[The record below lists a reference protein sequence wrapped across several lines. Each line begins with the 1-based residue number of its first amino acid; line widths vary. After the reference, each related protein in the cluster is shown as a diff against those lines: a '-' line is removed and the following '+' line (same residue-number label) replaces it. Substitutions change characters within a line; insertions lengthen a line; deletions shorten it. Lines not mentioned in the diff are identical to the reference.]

1 MKKVLVIGKFN
12 TESFGM
18 HITETLN
25 DMGYQVLRFVPGC
38 NAPQGGSIFMHRI
51 NQARRVLYDVTSGI
65 PQVRVRRMKALW
77 SLVKDHHIDYV
88 IVCHDFLQ
96 PAEVQRLKDLT
107 NAKISMWFPDALVN
121 FGKGYFM
128 NAAYD
133 GLFFKDP
140 FIVKALLNVPQSPV
154 YYMPE
159 CFNPKRHKLA
169 EGIAIANEYKCEI
182 TTAGNAHSWR
192 VAFYQHL
199 KNYNVKIWGP
209 PAPLWMPVA
218 TTKQMF
224 QNKMVFNS
232 DKAQAFLGAKIVLN
246 NLHYGEIWGLNVR
259 TFEAAGIGAFQ
270 MVDWRPGLAQLFKDG
285 EEIIS
290 FKNMAELPEKIDY
303 WLNNPAEREKIA
315 QAGKERA
322 HREHTYELRLKLIL
336 ATLDQQ
342 AQGFPVPAI

>member
-1 MKKVLVIGKFN
+1 MKTVLIVGEFS
-12 TESFGM
+12 TESFGL
-18 HITETLN
+18 HIAETLSE
-25 DMGYQVLRFVPGC
+25 MGHKVLKFIPGY
-38 NAPQGGSIFMHRI
+38 NAPQGGNLLLHRM
-51 NQARRVLYDVTSGI
+51 NQVRRVIHHATNEI
-65 PQVRVRRMKALW
+65 PRIRARRMKVLW
-77 SLVKDHHIDYV
+77 SLAKEQSIDYV

-96 PAEVQRLKDLT
+96 PKEVQNLKELT
-107 NAKISMWFPDALVN
+107 NAKICLWFPDALVN

-140 FIVKALLNVPQSPV
+140 FIVKALMSVPLSPV

-159 CFNPKRHKLA
+159 CFNPKRHKLDA
-169 EGIAIANEYKCEI
+169 DSISEEYKCEI

-199 KNYNVKIWGP
+199 KNYHVKIWGP
-209 PAPLWMPVA
+209 TAPLWMPIA

-224 QNKMVFNS
+224 QNKMVFNG

-270 MVDWRPGLAQLFKDG
+270 MVDWRPGLEQLFKDG

-290 FKNMAELPEKIDY
+290 FKNLDELHSKIEY
-303 WLNNPAEREKIA
+303 WLSHPSERQKIA
-315 QAGKERA
+315 HAGKARA
-322 HREHTYELRLKLIL
+322 LHEHTYELRLKLIF
-336 ATLDQQ
+336 ATLEQQ
-342 AQGFPVPAI
+342 AHGFPLPII